1 MPARIWLVSSSIAR
15 SSVPKVRLA
24 YILVVRNVRRR
35 PRHYNSSGL
44 DHVCVARQLQCKFGI
59 LLDDHDGDLLL
70 TVDFCEDSEEI
81 TYDQRR
87 QTKRRLVKQHEA
99 RTKHEST
106 SHGEHLLL
114 SSGKCACLLASPF
127 LELRK
132 VHVHPIDI
140 AGDGPVVVSA
150 NCAETEIFVDRHP
163 REGPAPL
170 GDMRN
175 AEPHQ
180 VLRRPRTQ
188 LYPVEADGTRKANH
202 VADRSQRRCF
212 SGSVGPQKRCY
223 ATLAQRKV
231 YAVKCLHLT
240 VICAQFANFE
250 DITHVA
256 LLPR

>member
-1 MPARIWLVSSSIAR
+1 MLS
-15 SSVPKVRLA
+15 
-24 YILVVRNVRRR
+24 
-35 PRHYNSSGL
+35 
-44 DHVCVARQLQCKFGI
+44 
-59 LLDDHDGDLLL
+59 
-70 TVDFCEDSEEI
+70 TVN
-81 TYDQRR
+81 
-87 QTKRRLVKQHEA
+87 
-99 RTKHEST
+99 
-106 SHGEHLLL
+106 
-114 SSGKCACLLASPF
+114 CACLLGSLF
-127 LELRK
+127 LELGK
-132 VHVHPIDI
+132 VILYPTYI
-140 AGDGPVVVSA
+140 AGDCSVVVPA
-150 NCAETEIFVDRHP
+150 NCAETEIFVARHP

-180 VLRRPRTQ
+180 VLPRPGTQ